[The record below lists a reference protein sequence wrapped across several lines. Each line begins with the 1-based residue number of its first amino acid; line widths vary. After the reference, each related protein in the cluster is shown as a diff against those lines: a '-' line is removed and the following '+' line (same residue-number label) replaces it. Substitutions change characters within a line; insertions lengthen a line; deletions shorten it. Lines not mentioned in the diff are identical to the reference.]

1 MQISSDQTPAVVVDY
16 FLKLKQ
22 LDLEMPRSV
31 HTTQSEESCFII
43 TGYHL
48 RIHE

>member
-1 MQISSDQTPAVVVDY
+1 MHISSDKTLVVVADY

-22 LDLEMPRSV
+22 LDLEMSRSV
-31 HTTQSEESCFII
+31 RTTRSEESCFII

-48 RIHE
+48 WIYE